1 MSYVSTRFPLPSV
14 TDSRGR
20 VTPFN
25 FSPARCGV
33 VMKRGVRSKGR
44 TATIR
49 RSTSRARLT
58 IVPRGGPHYMGGFWD
73 SLVNTATGVV
83 KGIAAGAAG
92 GPAGMFVGGASG
104 GIGGAISGSGKKV
117 GANDQLAQQQALLQ
131 QQVSSPLAGI
141 STGTIAIVGGFMAF
155 GALVIALS
163 RGGR

>member
-49 RSTSRARLT
+49 RSTSRTRLT
-58 IVPRGGPHYMGGFWD
+58 LAPRVGPHYMGGMGGFW
-73 SLVNTATGVV
+73 SGTV
-83 KGIAAGAAG
+83 KAFEGAVEGFAAG
-92 GPAGMFVGGASG
+92 GPAGA
-104 GIGGAISGSGKKV
+104 IGGAIAGRVQDAQQSKAKKNAEAAAAAASQQDISSGSG
-117 GANDQLAQQQALLQ
+117 
-131 QQVSSPLAGI
+131 PLANI
-141 STGTIAIVGGFMAF
+141 STATLVATAF
-155 GALVIALS
+155 GFSALIIVLA